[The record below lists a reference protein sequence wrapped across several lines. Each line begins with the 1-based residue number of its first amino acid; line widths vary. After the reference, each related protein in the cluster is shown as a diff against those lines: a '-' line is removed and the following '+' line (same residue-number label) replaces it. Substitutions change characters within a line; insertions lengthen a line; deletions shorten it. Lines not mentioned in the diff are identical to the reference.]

1 MAAAPTA
8 AAIIRENLAT
18 VRQGVADAC
27 LRAGRD
33 PGGVRIVGVTKYVAA
48 DAAVL
53 LAEAGMLDLGES
65 RPQSL
70 WEKAPVLAAA
80 GLAAR
85 WHLIGHLQR
94 NKVRRTLPLLGLLHS
109 LDSLRLLAEIEAEAA
124 TAGRPVEALVEV
136 NIAGDA
142 GRTGATAADAE
153 RIIAAAIRSP
163 HVRLRGLMGMAAA
176 PDDGDDDAPRRQFA
190 RLRELRD
197 ALAARF
203 PETGGLPELSM
214 GMSGDYRAAIAEG
227 STLVRIGSALWEGVA
242 RP

>member
-1 MAAAPTA
+1 MDAAPTA
-8 AAIIRENLAT
+8 AAIIRRNLAA
-18 VRQGVADAC
+18 VREGVAEAC

-33 PGGVRIVGVTKYVAA
+33 PAGVRIVGVTKYVAA

-124 TAGRPVEALVEV
+124 AAGRPAEALVEV
-136 NIAGDA
+136 NIAGDE
-142 GRTGATAADAE
+142 GRTGATIADAE
-153 RIIAAAIRSP
+153 RIVAASIRSP
-163 HVRLRGLMGMAAA
+163 HVRVRGLMGMAAA
-176 PDDGDDDAPRRQFA
+176 PDGGDDAAARRQFA

-197 ALAARF
+197 GLVARF
-203 PETGGLPELSM
+203 PEAGGLPELSM